1 MKYTPIF
8 EPSRMVK
15 TFKRAYN
22 EQPGTGLKKQAKAAA
37 RAAEA
42 TIATEIVLMSMI

>member
-15 TFKRAYN
+15 TFKQAYN
-22 EQPGTGLKKQAKAAA
+22 EQPGAGLKKQANAAA

-42 TIATEIVLMSMI
+42 TIALRSY